1 MNGSLIFKFIKKTNT
16 NSNYNS
22 ISIIHQ
28 KIKHQKIIL
37 FGENKKIQKSE
48 IREYCTRAKYKG
60 TNL

>member
-37 FGENKKIQKSE
+37 FGENKKFK
-48 IREYCTRAKYKG
+48 KVK
-60 TNL
+60 